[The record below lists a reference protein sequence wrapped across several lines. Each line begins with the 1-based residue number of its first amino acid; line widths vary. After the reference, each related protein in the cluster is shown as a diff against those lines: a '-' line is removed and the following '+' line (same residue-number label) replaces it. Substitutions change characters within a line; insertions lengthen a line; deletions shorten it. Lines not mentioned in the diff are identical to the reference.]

1 MDFSLNEEQLEFQSS
16 ARQIIESRGGLQLS
30 RQYTEGEENVLNDLW
45 AELGELGYFGINIPE
60 QYGGLGMGALTLVP
74 VLEEIGRAVLPGPY
88 AETMAFGTPL
98 IKAYGTP
105 EQKQKYLSEIAV
117 GKRKVS
123 LALLEESIDFHPSTL
138 QLEAQEVDSGYV
150 ITGKKLLVPNADVA
164 DTLIVPVRT
173 GGGHGEYGI
182 SLLLVDREDTG
193 WEIERLKNL
202 DETRNLFNVTFN
214 NAHISEE
221 QLLGTKNIAWG
232 ILQEGLVYLN
242 AALCSTM
249 VGGIEKTVEMSTE
262 HGNTRMQ
269 FGQPIGRFQAIKHR
283 IVDMKLAL
291 EGSRSLS
298 YYAAWAV
305 ENKSVEMIEAVSLA
319 KSYTSESYV
328 KVAGDNIQN
337 HGGMGFTWEFDCH
350 LFLKRAR
357 ALENYLGSPNE
368 HREKVAEQL
377 GW

>member
-1 MDFSLNEEQLEFQSS
+1 MDFSLNEEQQTFQAS
-16 ARQIIESRGGLQLS
+16 ARQFITSKGALNLS
-30 RQYTEGEENVLNDLW
+30 RRYTEGEDHVLNELW
-45 AELGELGYFGINIPE
+45 DELGELGYFGINIAE

-88 AETMAFGTPL
+88 AETMAFATPL
-98 IKAYGTP
+98 LETYGTP
-105 EQKQKYLSEIAV
+105 EQKEKYLTEIAA

-123 LALLEESIDFHPSTL
+123 LALLEESIDFHPSTI
-138 QLEAQEVDSGYV
+138 QLEAKEVDTGYQ
-150 ITGKKLLVPNADVA
+150 IRGKKLLVPYADVA

-182 SLLLVDREDTG
+182 SLFLVDREDVE
-193 WEIERLKNL
+193 WEVESLQNL
-202 DETRNLFNVTFN
+202 DETRKLCNVTFDQLHL
-214 NAHISEE
+214 AEA

-249 VGGIEKTVEMSTE
+249 VGGMEKVIEMSVE
-262 HGNTRMQ
+262 HGNTRTQ

-291 EGSRSLS
+291 EGSRSLT

-305 ENKSVEMIEAVSLA
+305 ENGLDEMIEAVSLA
-319 KSYTSESYV
+319 KSYTAESYV
-328 KVAGDNIQN
+328 KVSGDNIQN

-357 ALENYLGSPNE
+357 ALENYLGSPHD
-368 HREKVAEQL
+368 HREQVAAEL
-377 GW
+377 DW